1 MSIPTKSQEELLEL
15 SKSYTFRKDMEII
28 SSKRHNPFI
37 KNGKCDADAY
47 LEFVTQYNEFINHE
61 QKPFKEMVDRDMRL

>member
-1 MSIPTKSQEELLEL
+1 MSIPTKSRQELLEL
-15 SKSYTFRKDMEII
+15 AQSYTLKKDMEII

-37 KNGKCDADAY
+37 KNGRCDVDAY

-61 QKPFKEMVDRDMRL
+61 QKPFKEMLDRDMRL